1 MYIIISVNYG
11 EVTMVINDIFEV
23 LRIRKVIELLQYFL
37 ISRLGYGLVV
47 LIKTKLTK
55 SLILAAK
62 A

>member
-1 MYIIISVNYG
+1 MYIIISVNYR

-23 LRIRKVIELLQYFL
+23 LRIRKIIE
-37 ISRLGYGLVV
+37 
-47 LIKTKLTK
+47 KTKLTK